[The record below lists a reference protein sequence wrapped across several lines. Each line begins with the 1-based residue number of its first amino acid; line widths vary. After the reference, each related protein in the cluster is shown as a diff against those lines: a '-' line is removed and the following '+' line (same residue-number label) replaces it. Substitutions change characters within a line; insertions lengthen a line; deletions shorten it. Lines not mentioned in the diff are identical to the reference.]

1 MYHRQAQRTNC
12 PANKTRFDDLKTSER
27 DPTGQRATGEAE
39 TIWTNSATTQEGR
52 RDGESWTTGG
62 YGKGREGKGKGGE
75 EGEEGRGGVEERGGK
90 REEGK
95 EEK

>member
-1 MYHRQAQRTNC
+1 MSHRQAQRTNC
-12 PANKTRFDDLKTSER
+12 LANKTRLDDLETSER

-39 TIWTNSATTQEGR
+39 TIWTNSAATQEGR

-62 YGKGREGKGKGGE
+62 YGKGRGREVRK
-75 EGEEGRGGVEERGGK
+75 EGRGGVEEGGGK
-90 REEGK
+90 REEGT